1 MSDDLAPSILKTD
14 SIGHLDQTRSPRN
27 SFHQFR
33 HQFLPS
39 LKADL
44 HSHSH
49 YSDGK
54 HAPRF
59 LRDRA
64 LELGLTHLAIT
75 DHDCLAALDELES
88 TPELSIV
95 PGLEISCQWQ
105 QREIHVVGLC
115 VARNNPALQQ
125 LVANQQARRRERLQA
140 MALRLEKLG
149 IQGLTDYLSELPCHA
164 QTRTHVADF
173 LVGAGYCKNHQ
184 KAFKQYLGKRGKIHV
199 PASWCDLADAVA
211 AIRGADG
218 IAVLAHPGRY
228 PLSRGKLGELVS
240 DFVAVGGEALEV
252 SYSNIDPT
260 SRRQLTTLALET
272 GLWTSQGS
280 DFHDQAAH
288 WTDLGKFP
296 DPGPD
301 AKKNAIWLHPRWHS
315 SDQTFPV

>member
-1 MSDDLAPSILKTD
+1 M
-14 SIGHLDQTRSPRN
+14 GFHTRLPRFSN
-27 SFHQFR
+27 LFTTQP
-33 HQFLPS
+33 LL

-44 HSHSH
+44 HSHSY

-54 HAPRF
+54 HSPEY
-59 LRDRA
+59 LRTRA
-64 LELGLTHLAIT
+64 LERGLTHLAIT
-75 DHDCLAALDELES
+75 DHDCLTAVEELAS
-88 TPELSIV
+88 TPELGIV

-115 VARNNPALQQ
+115 VDRAHEKLQA
-125 LVANQQARRRERLQA
+125 LVAAQQSRRRERLQA
-140 MALRLEKLG
+140 MAARLEKLG
-149 IQGLTDYLSELPCHA
+149 IAGLTDYLSSLPCRA

-173 LVGAGYCKNHQ
+173 LVAGGHCKTHQ

-199 PASWCDLADAVA
+199 PASWCDLTEAVA

-228 PLSRGKLGELVS
+228 PLSRGKLGELVA
-240 DFVAVGGEALEV
+240 DFMAAGGEALEV
-252 SYSNIDPT
+252 SYSNIDPN
-260 SRRQLTTLALET
+260 SRKHLTALALEA

-296 DPGPD
+296 DPGPE

-315 SDQTFPV
+315 LGFSGADS